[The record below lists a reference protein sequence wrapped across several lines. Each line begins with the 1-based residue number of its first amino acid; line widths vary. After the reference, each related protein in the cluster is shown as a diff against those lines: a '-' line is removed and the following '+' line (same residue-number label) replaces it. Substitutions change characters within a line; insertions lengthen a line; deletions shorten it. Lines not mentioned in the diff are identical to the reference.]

1 MVDYQL
7 TMQLMYM
14 QEIVNFKEHMHQ
26 VVTMHQHQKVLQLD
40 QQLHYLVQ
48 TLYLINVSLLNL
60 LD

>member
-7 TMQLMYM
+7 IMQLTYM
-14 QEIVNFKEHMHQ
+14 QKIVSFKEHMHQ
-26 VVTMHQHQKVLQLD
+26 VVQMLQIQKVLQLD